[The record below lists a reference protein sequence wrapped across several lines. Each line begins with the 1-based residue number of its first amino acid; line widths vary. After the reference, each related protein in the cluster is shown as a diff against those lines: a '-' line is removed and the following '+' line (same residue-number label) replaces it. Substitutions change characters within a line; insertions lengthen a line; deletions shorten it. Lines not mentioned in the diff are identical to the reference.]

1 LIPKH
6 RLGRIGEEVTII
18 TLGGCAIGKV
28 DQETADK
35 HIKMAFDY
43 GVNMIDVAPT
53 YGDAEERLAPWMPA
67 YRNKVVLA
75 EKTTKRTKKSAWDEL
90 NESLKKLNVKKLDL
104 YQMHALG
111 DNDDIERAFGPGG
124 AIEAFL
130 EAKETGLVDFLGIT
144 GHADM
149 RILMKAL
156 ERFDFDNVLLPITL
170 SSAVDFQPVNDYRPV
185 LEHAEEYDMGVTA
198 IKAICKGRWSG
209 EKKYKT
215 WYEPLDS
222 PEEVLKGVRF
232 TLSQPGV
239 TTAPLA
245 CDHRLWEM
253 TLDAGVKFTPM
264 TPDEQDEAVEWANE
278 NDFSPLFPE

>member
-1 LIPKH
+1 MISKR
-6 RLGRIGEEVTII
+6 RLGRIGKEITAI
-18 TLGGCAIGKV
+18 TLGGCALGKV
-28 DQETADK
+28 DQETADR

-53 YGDAEERLAPWMPA
+53 YGAAEERLSPWMPA

-75 EKTTKRTKKSAWDEL
+75 EKTTERTKKGAWDEL
-90 NESLKKLNVKKLDL
+90 KNSLNKLNVKKFDL

-111 DNDDIERAFGPGG
+111 DSYDIKKAFGPGG
-124 AIEAFL
+124 ALEAFK

-156 ERFDFDNVLLPITL
+156 ERFDFDNVLLPVTL
-170 SSAVDFQPVNDYRPV
+170 SSAVNFQPVNDYRPV
-185 LEHAEEYDMGVTA
+185 LEHAEEHDMGVTA
-198 IKAICKGRWSG
+198 IKAVCKCRWSG

-215 WYEPLDS
+215 WYQPLDS
-222 PEEVLKGVRF
+222 PEEVLRSVRF

-239 TTAPLA
+239 STAPLA
-245 CDHRLWEM
+245 CDSKLWQT

-264 TPDEQDEAVEWANE
+264 TPDEQEDSVEWAKQQG
-278 NDFSPLFPE
+278 FSPLFPN